1 MSTNNPSSSE
11 TFNVLID
18 SGCSV
23 SCTGFKGYVNTAN
36 GQAKLDGFGMVK
48 WDVISLDG
56 NRRTIKIPAFFSS
69 AVALHLLSPQDYC
82 RYHNFDSSNHNYR
95 GTSSWISIDIKCSD
109 DKNDFSTETVLAH
122 IAPDSRLPFLCAERG
137 HHKVNKSKETRCH
150 CHVTSVY
157 DVRNT
162 NLSAAQKRLKLDHD
176 RLGHLSMQL
185 IQKLYQPEDQSMPDF
200 DGHPTSG
207 LPCRLACNSTQ
218 LKCAIPLC
226 EACELARARKRP
238 TGETTKTPVPETVDS
253 IRADDLEPGETVSV
267 DQYESS
273 VRGHRLETKGHERE
287 DRKYCSG
294 TLFYDHAT
302 GRIFIL
308 AKDAFEREAA
318 LCGFSVKKYRTEK
331 DYRQALT
338 EGQSATL
345 TLTCPPSNFSLS
357 SHESILAKDA
367 FEREAALCGFSVKK
381 YRTDNGIF
389 TSKDYRQ
396 ALAEGQSAT

>member
-1 MSTNNPSSSE
+1 MQLTTVASNNHNVSNEHLLQSSHSTSTNNPSSLE

-23 SCTGFKGYVNTAN
+23 SCTGIKEDFHGELAMGNFRYVNTAN

-48 WDVISLDG
+48 WDVVSLDG

-69 AVALHLLSPQDYC
+69 AVPLRLLSPQDYC

-95 GTSSWISIDIKCSD
+95 GTSSWMSIDVKCSD
-109 DKNDFSTETVLAH
+109 DENDFSIETVLAH

-137 HHKVNKSKETRCH
+137 HHEVNESKETRCH

-176 RLGHLSMQL
+176 RLGHLSMQM
-185 IQKLYQPEDQSMPDF
+185 IQKLYQPEDKSMPDF

-207 LPCRLACNSTQ
+207 LPCLLARDSAQ

-226 EACELARARKRP
+226 EACELAQARKRP
-238 TGETTKTPVPETVDS
+238 TGATTKTPVPETVDS

-273 VRGHRLETKGHERE
+273 VRGRRLETKGLERT
-287 DRKYCSG
+287 RKRRSQ
-294 TLFYDHAT
+294 
-302 GRIFIL
+302 IL
-308 AKDAFEREAA
+308 WWH
-318 LCGFSVKKYRTEK
+318 
-331 DYRQALT
+331 
-338 EGQSATL
+338 
-345 TLTCPPSNFSLS
+345 SL
-357 SHESILAKDA
+357 L
-367 FEREAALCGFSVKK
+367 
-381 YRTDNGIF
+381 
-389 TSKDYRQ
+389 
-396 ALAEGQSAT
+396 